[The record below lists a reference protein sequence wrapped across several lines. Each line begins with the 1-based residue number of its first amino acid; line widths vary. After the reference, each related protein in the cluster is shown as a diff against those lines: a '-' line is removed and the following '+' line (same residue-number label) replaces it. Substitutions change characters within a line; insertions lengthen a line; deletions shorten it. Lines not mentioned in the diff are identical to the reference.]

1 MTGLAFR
8 AIKFAVTVFLATVVL
23 TGCRSA
29 SQSAAPS
36 IRAPTSAPS
45 ASPASAAIRI
55 VALGDSD
62 TTGAGDPTGAGW
74 VGRYGELVQRNLGV
88 DVRVTNLAAEGET
101 SDQLLDE
108 VRSDDATQQ
117 ELADADVV
125 LIGIGGA
132 DLNEGDADLEAGSC
146 TGRACYTPV
155 LYRFGKNFQ
164 DIVAAVR
171 ASAPPAA
178 LLRAITLA
186 NVAPGAARV
195 IPSFLT
201 PDLGLYQA
209 ATERDAICDAMQK
222 YKGKC
227 IDVLTAFNGRSGM
240 EDAYASGLMNKEECC
255 YPSGKGQQ
263 LIAELLVKSGL
274 PSGEST

>member
-1 MTGLAFR
+1 MTDHASR
-8 AIKFAVTVFLATVVL
+8 AIKLAVTVVLAAVVL
-23 TGCRSA
+23 NGCRSA
-29 SQSAAPS
+29 PQSGAPS
-36 IRAPTSAPS
+36 ARASSSARS
-45 ASPASAAIRI
+45 ASPASAVLRI

-74 VGRYGELVQRNLGV
+74 VGRYGDLVQRKLGV
-88 DVRVTNLAAEGET
+88 EVQVTNLAAEGKT

-108 VRSDDATQQ
+108 VRSGDATQQ
-117 ELADADVV
+117 QLAEADVV

-146 TGRACYTPV
+146 TGRSCYTPV
-155 LYRFGKNFQ
+155 LHGFGRNFQ

-171 ASAPPAA
+171 ATAPPAA

-186 NVAPGAARV
+186 NVAPGAADV

-201 PDLGLYQA
+201 PELGRYQA
-209 ATERDAICDAMQK
+209 ATERDAICDAMQN
-222 YKGKC
+222 YEGQC
-227 IDVLTAFNGRSGM
+227 IDVLTAFNGPSGM

-274 PSGEST
+274 PSGDST